1 MSHDYTDL
9 IARLSSA
16 CLDYEMG
23 SSLSYMID
31 EAADAIAALVAEN
44 AQLLQSEADL
54 TGRFTE
60 IAPCDPG
67 DMPSL
72 IAARALAAHR
82 AVVAERDAARTVAL
96 EAIDWIEHTGVCQA
110 DKITA
115 LSLREALAARQP
127 TAQES
132 K

>member
-1 MSHDYTDL
+1 MTQHAEL
-9 IARLSSA
+9 VARLRRDASSVGY
-16 CLDYEMG
+16 L
-23 SSLSYMID
+23 
-31 EAADAIAALVAEN
+31 AADVIEALVAEN

-82 AVVAERDAARTVAL
+82 AVVAERDAATAALRQIVLMCKVGLPEYGASDIQDVAQ
-96 EAIDWIEHTGVCQA
+96 D
-110 DKITA
+110 
-115 LSLREALAARQP
+115 ALAAHQP
-127 TAQES
+127 MEPR
-132 K
+132 